1 MVTCTSFNYID
12 RLVGTEVFFFCY
24 LFEQYW
30 SSASEAFS
38 IHTNMFSIHRKRKT
52 VELICVVNK
61 LLESVYLSGH

>member
-38 IHTNMFSIHRKRKT
+38 IHRKRKT